1 MIADNN
7 IVMSA
12 SYDHLEAALSVLIAV
27 SASLAALDLA
37 GRVTAANGWNRLAW
51 LTGGAIAMGSGIWSM
66 HFTAMLAFRLPVPVS
81 YDWPTVLL
89 SLLAGILTSAVALYV
104 TSRRTMGPMQAA
116 TGSLTMG
123 AGIAAMHYIGMAAM
137 RLPAAMRFSP
147 LLVALSVALA
157 IAFSLAALL
166 LAFDLREETRG
177 TPSRKIVSSLA
188 MGAGI
193 STMHFTGMTSA
204 RFTPSDTPTDLS
216 HAVNISSLE
225 TSGIIMVTL
234 VITGLTILTSAV
246 DRRFLAQSLE
256 LAVAK
261 SSMAL
266 SEAARVAAMS
276 EMSAAIAHEINQPL
290 GATVTEASA
299 SLRWLALE
307 PPALSE
313 ARESLA
319 RVIRNANRAS
329 DVVGRIG
336 ALLRKT
342 PPPMRRLEVGEVILE
357 ALFLARSPLQER
369 GIAVKTDLAS
379 EAPGAVGDR
388 IQLQQLL
395 LNLVM
400 NAVDAMSTVT
410 DRSREL
416 VIRLSSTPH
425 EVLVQVQD
433 SGRGLDPEHAPH
445 IFDPFFS
452 TKPHGI
458 GMGLSL
464 CRSIVQM
471 HGGRLWFTPNSPN
484 GAIFQFTLR
493 KAEKQHG

>member
-1 MIADNN
+1 
-7 IVMSA
+7 
-12 SYDHLEAALSVLIAV
+12 
-27 SASLAALDLA
+27 
-37 GRVTAANGWNRLAW
+37 
-51 LTGGAIAMGSGIWSM
+51 
-66 HFTAMLAFRLPVPVS
+66 
-81 YDWPTVLL
+81 
-89 SLLAGILTSAVALYV
+89 
-104 TSRRTMGPMQAA
+104 
-116 TGSLTMG
+116 
-123 AGIAAMHYIGMAAM
+123 
-137 RLPAAMRFSP
+137 
-147 LLVALSVALA
+147 
-157 IAFSLAALL
+157 
-166 LAFDLREETRG
+166 
-177 TPSRKIVSSLA
+177 
-188 MGAGI
+188 
-193 STMHFTGMTSA
+193 
-204 RFTPSDTPTDLS
+204 
-216 HAVNISSLE
+216 
-225 TSGIIMVTL
+225 
-234 VITGLTILTSAV
+234 
-246 DRRFLAQSLE
+246 
-256 LAVAK
+256 
-261 SSMAL
+261 MAL

-410 DRSREL
+410 DRPRDL